1 MVGGQIMPRRGENIR
16 KRKDGRWEGRY
27 ISGKSN
33 TGVSVY
39 KSIYGKSYSEVKSKL
54 VIAINTVQ
62 LFDTVPDNKK
72 TVDMIAE
79 EWLKEIRMH
88 KKYSTYV
95 KYNNI
100 YENHIKKHIGGKA
113 IFQLVGEDC
122 IHLLEQEYMRSI
134 SEKTHMSKSTF
145 NSMRNVLFQILT
157 YGKRDSL
164 VHSLQNQINFPN
176 EKVTRRCS
184 VFSMDEQVRLQQF
197 LTENMDHHKLGI
209 YVCLFTGLRLGEIC
223 ALPTQN
229 INLEQKVIYVKQTV
243 QRIKSE
249 ENENKT
255 ELLITVPK
263 TSSSMREIPLCD
275 MLIEML
281 KENMPDT
288 KYLINGNSV
297 MEPRTYQY
305 KFKRILKLLSIENK
319 NFHTL
324 RHTFATNC
332 IASGMDPKCLSE
344 LLGHADVKTTL
355 NRYVHPSFETKREQ
369 INVFASNFG
378 QINGQI

>member
-1 MVGGQIMPRRGENIR
+1 MPRRGENIR

-27 ISGKSN
+27 ISGKST

-39 KSIYGKSYSEVKSKL
+39 RSIYGKSYSEVKNKL
-54 VIAINTVQ
+54 VIAINATQ
-62 LFDTVPDNKK
+62 LFDAIPDKKK
-72 TVDMIAE
+72 TVDMIALD
-79 EWLKEIRMH
+79 WLKEVHMH

-100 YENHIKKHIGGKA
+100 YTNHIKKHIGNKT
-113 IFQLVGEDC
+113 IFQVSSEDC
-122 IHLLEQEYMRSI
+122 IQLLEYEYMKNN
-134 SEKTHMSKSTF
+134 SEENHMSKSTF

-164 VHSLQNQINFPN
+164 VHSLQNQLNLPN
-176 EKVTRRCS
+176 ERVTHQCS
-184 VFSMDEQVRLQQF
+184 IFSMEEQMKLQKF
-197 LTENMDHHKLGI
+197 LTENMDYYTLGI
-209 YVCLFTGLRLGEIC
+209 YICLFTGLRLGEIC
-223 ALPTQN
+223 ALSTQN
-229 INLEQKVIYVKQTV
+229 INLDQKVIYVKQTV

-249 ENENKT
+249 APDNKT
-255 ELLITVPK
+255 ELRITTPK

-275 MLIEML
+275 VLIKIL

-305 KFKRILKLLSIENK
+305 KFKRILNLLSIENK

-355 NRYVHPSFETKREQ
+355 NRYVHPSFETKRNQ

-378 QINGQI
+378 QISGQI